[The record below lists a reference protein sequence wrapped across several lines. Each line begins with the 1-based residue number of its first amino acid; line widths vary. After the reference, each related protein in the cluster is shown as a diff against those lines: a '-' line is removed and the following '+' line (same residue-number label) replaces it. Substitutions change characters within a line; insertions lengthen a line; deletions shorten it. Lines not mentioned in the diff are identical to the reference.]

1 MQTGLTQSSFA
12 FALLSGPVQP
22 AAAGVS
28 LGSFLVLQAR
38 WLFLTSRSSE
48 PCFSDMFAQFFPPLN
63 TTPCAA
69 FSPCKI
75 LQRQSGSQENFLD
88 AYVLDLCLVAEQRAV
103 LLSSASRAANF
114 CAMQIFKSGTL
125 LLDLEG
131 QSFADGTCFLPP
143 NLQGFEVSLVNPLD
157 SK

>member
-1 MQTGLTQSSFA
+1 MFFRYVCS
-12 FALLSGPVQP
+12 V
-22 AAAGVS
+22 
-28 LGSFLVLQAR
+28 
-38 WLFLTSRSSE
+38 
-48 PCFSDMFAQFFPPLN
+48 FSPLN